1 MKKPYSK
8 HAPPLSTLYVLCLG
22 KTAMGLPLKDLGRN
36 DTGLMSTF
44 TATTEEELTAGQLYP
59 VTLEFRENY
68 GAAEAH
74 LLWHSD
80 SQPLEVG
87 CPECMGV

>member
-1 MKKPYSK
+1 
-8 HAPPLSTLYVLCLG
+8 
-22 KTAMGLPLKDLGRN
+22 
-36 DTGLMSTF
+36 MSTF
-44 TATTEEELTAGQLYP
+44 TATTEDEVMAGQLYP

-74 LLWHSD
+74 LLWRSD

-87 CPECMGV
+87 WVALSSQEHVLY